1 MRRNWLGLGAVWA
14 RRFRPRPLVPDA
26 TFQDAAEPY
35 PGHWRRFP
43 AAWAPPSPSQDPALV
58 DPVLRAAL
66 DELSG
71 TWRRVLLARDA
82 AGRTDAEVA
91 AEFGLTVAEE
101 RAVLA
106 RARAAVRDRL
116 DDVHSTEGPSR

>member
-26 TFQDAAEPY
+26 AFQDAAEPY

-43 AAWAPPSPSQDPALV
+43 AAWASPSSAQDAALE

-66 DELSG
+66 DELPG

-82 AGRTDAEVA
+82 TGRTDTEVA
-91 AEFGLTVAEE
+91 AELGLTVAEE
-101 RAVLA
+101 RAILT

-116 DDVHSTEGPSR
+116 DDVQSTEGPPQ